1 MSSDTPSNRVRMVAA
16 RTFFAR
22 MNEGR
27 RNDDWLADKQLIK
40 SCEEFFAANEYS
52 NLERN
57 VAFAGSHNFVSPLV
71 GSNEVETIATFMRAR
86 LDAFDM
92 GFIGSLE
99 SALYDV
105 VDNHERATLMLVT
118 DSLSYFP
125 IMRVEELGVGLERLM
140 SEGMYLLFVNGRS
153 AHALFDEFRQ
163 LSSPVPVPD

>member
-1 MSSDTPSNRVRMVAA
+1 MNSNSHSNKVRMVAA

-22 MNEGR
+22 MNER
-27 RNDDWLADKQLIK
+27 RRGNDWLPDKQLVK

-52 NLERN
+52 SLERN

-71 GSNEVETIATFMRAR
+71 GSNEVETIATFVRPR

-125 IMRVEELGVGLERLM
+125 LMKVEELGVELERLM